1 MSTLQTYGK
10 EIVALLVPFIAWTLS
25 TFLKSKARLNIAT
38 PHRFTFL
45 VQQPLLDKDGKEIS
59 PTQTVHT
66 NSIVV
71 YNSGHESGTCQA
83 A

>member
-45 VQQPLLDKDGKEIS
+45 VQQP
-59 PTQTVHT
+59 
-66 NSIVV
+66 
-71 YNSGHESGTCQA
+71 
-83 A
+83 